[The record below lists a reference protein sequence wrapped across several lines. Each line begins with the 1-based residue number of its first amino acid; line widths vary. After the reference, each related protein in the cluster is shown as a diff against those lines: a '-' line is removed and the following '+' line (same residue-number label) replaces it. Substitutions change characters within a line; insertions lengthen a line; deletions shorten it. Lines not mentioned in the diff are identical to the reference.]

1 MDQLRT
7 AASEIEARGLLP
19 VRTWKTDT
27 IDSGLVVSVKE
38 LRMTEIPNECVG
50 FVGPEDT
57 SKWNMVLDFPR
68 AQLRSGVKAVVEAY
82 SVQL

>member
-1 MDQLRT
+1 MKHVAYDQF
-7 AASEIEARGLLP
+7 GLGKP
-19 VRTWKTDT
+19 IRSTVC
-27 IDSGLVVSVKE
+27 GLVVSVKE